1 MLYLIN
7 ELKFDE
13 KVLKVEVLNYYL
25 SNFFNINK
33 DLMIF
38 DFFSNEIGYKLIKYN
53 LDLGDKNEDDV

>member
-13 KVLKVEVLNYYL
+13 KVLKVKVLNYYL